1 MKADQELPF
10 HASSR
15 SKIKQYLTIAL
26 YNDLKTLRTPSG
38 YTLDQ
43 AITSGIENPD
53 SSIGIYAGDMESY
66 DCFAPVLLPIIDA
79 PAVHGGPRLTWT
91 RNRHSYAHPGYGW
104 QEIYADFL
112 FQAT

>member
-26 YNDLKTLRTPSG
+26 YNDLKTIRTPSG

-66 DCFAPVLLPIIDA
+66 DCFAPVLLPIIEDY
-79 PAVHGGPRLTWT
+79 HR
-91 RNRHSYAHPGYGW
+91 
-104 QEIYADFL
+104 
-112 FQAT
+112 